1 MCRYMEKVCVRVF
14 VLLGAGEEGVR
25 RRGASYHFYYYNYTL
40 NAWASIDAVVTLYF
54 HCSRCSCCG
63 LPAAPAAA
71 AAAAGQPLWQ
81 QHCHI

>member
-1 MCRYMEKVCVRVF
+1 MEKVCVRVF
-14 VLLGAGEEGVR
+14 VLLGGGTGGCAE
-25 RRGASYHFYYYNYTL
+25 ASYHFYYNYTL

-71 AAAAGQPLWQ
+71 AAAGQPLWQ